1 MKEYDSEAFDGDSI
15 NSAPLGQ
22 RLRTA
27 REGTGLGIEEV
38 ASLLNLEESL
48 VRALEDEDYEVLPS
62 PIFIRGYLRAYAK
75 LLRLDGNELI
85 EVYGMQSG
93 GMDPDLATSSSTSGS
108 LGGFPV
114 VGLLGG
120 AVALVLVAGV
130 GWWLLSGEDVT
141 PQMSQEEPLSSN
153 IVAQLPADT
162 NAIALPQQPKM
173 QPTITAKVE
182 PAVVPKV
189 VAEPPEK
196 VRSVVVDAEA
206 GEHDTSSVLASIAA
220 AKVISKEEPNKE
232 VAPENVNGAATEQL
246 SRSVQSAVNK
256 AESDVVVVNK
266 KVIAALNS
274 SVKASSKTKASE
286 KEVVV
291 QGLSK
296 LNVGPVAPSGGDVL
310 LLSSAGDSWAEVF
323 DANGYRLL
331 YDMLK
336 VDSAKRLQ
344 GTAPFKVFLGNS
356 PLVAVSLNDAA
367 VEQKRFNRKNHTARF
382 VVDSNGVRRR

>member
-1 MKEYDSEAFDGDSI
+1 
-15 NSAPLGQ
+15 
-22 RLRTA
+22 
-27 REGTGLGIEEV
+27 
-38 ASLLNLEESL
+38 
-48 VRALEDEDYEVLPS
+48 
-62 PIFIRGYLRAYAK
+62 
-75 LLRLDGNELI
+75 
-85 EVYGMQSG
+85 
-93 GMDPDLATSSSTSGS
+93 MDPDLATSSSTSGS

-232 VAPENVNGAATEQL
+232 VAPENV
-246 SRSVQSAVNK
+246 
-256 AESDVVVVNK
+256 
-266 KVIAALNS
+266 
-274 SVKASSKTKASE
+274 
-286 KEVVV
+286 
-291 QGLSK
+291 
-296 LNVGPVAPSGGDVL
+296 SG
-310 LLSSAGDSWAEVF
+310 
-323 DANGYRLL
+323 
-331 YDMLK
+331 
-336 VDSAKRLQ
+336 
-344 GTAPFKVFLGNS
+344 
-356 PLVAVSLNDAA
+356 
-367 VEQKRFNRKNHTARF
+367 
-382 VVDSNGVRRR
+382 